1 MFPPKQPRTTHD
13 SAPHARGRTETHLGV
28 GYHAWLP
35 WVERTPRVSR
45 LRNSRTLRY
54 AVCVLPHFLTSPS
67 PPPPSYPTSSPPRQV
82 HGEGARHASQ
92 VPRPVLADGG
102 PRPYIQVRP
111 HWLAVAPFPRA
122 HQLARWAFEIQFGL
136 YAARSPATAPCHC
149 LLPRHRLDL

>member
-67 PPPPSYPTSSPPRQV
+67 PPPPPTPPPRRLGRYTAKALAMHRKFLAQFSLTED
-82 HGEGARHASQ
+82 H
-92 VPRPVLADGG
+92 VPIFKYDPIGSPSRPFLE
-102 PRPYIQVRP
+102 
-111 HWLAVAPFPRA
+111 HT
-122 HQLARWAFEIQFGL
+122 
-136 YAARSPATAPCHC
+136 S
-149 LLPRHRLDL
+149 